1 MFAASKGVGK
11 PVSSQV
17 FTANGTFVVPAGVT
31 KINMSGFGSPA
42 VGDTEDPDQV
52 VVENFAIQAFAS
64 GLDNPPYAQWSTLYD
79 GLFPAEA
86 ALSANVGVN
95 LLTLPYI
102 YFQVGTD
109 DTYTSTSGTGDV
121 WVSGSSFT
129 LQALGSPEFS
139 GDITYSSL
147 SAPSAW
153 QLVADGYSL
162 GNDGAPAD
170 ALGELFPGGTLTG
183 SEPFRTAVP
192 ATTTTFNNVTVTP
205 GASYPIFVPFGGSIT
220 ISYFV

>member
-1 MFAASKGVGK
+1 MFAASKGAGK
-11 PVSSQV
+11 PVSARV
-17 FTANGTFVVPAGVT
+17 FTASGTFVVPAGVT
-31 KINMSGFGSPA
+31 KVNMSGFGGPA
-42 VGDTEDPDQV
+42 VGDTEDPDRV
-52 VVENFAIQAFAS
+52 VLENFAIRVSSS
-64 GLDNPPYAQWSTLYD
+64 GLDESPYAQWSTLYD

-86 ALSANVGVN
+86 AISANIGVN

-109 DTYTSTSGTGDV
+109 DTYTSTSGTGDI

-129 LQALGSPEFS
+129 LQSLGSPQFS

-153 QLVADGYSL
+153 QLVADGFSL
-162 GNDGAPAD
+162 GNDGLDAE
-170 ALGELFPGGTLTG
+170 ALGEFFPGGTLTG
-183 SEPFRTAVP
+183 SEPFRNAVP

-205 GASYPIFVPFGGSIT
+205 GASYPIFVPSGGSIT

>member
-1 MFAASKGVGK
+1 MFAASKGIGK
-11 PVSSQV
+11 TVSAQV
-17 FTANGTFVVPAGVT
+17 FTASGTFVVPAGVT

-52 VVENFAIQAFAS
+52 VLENFAFGVPFS
-64 GLDNPPYAQWSTLYD
+64 GLDESPYAQWSTLYE
-79 GLFPAEA
+79 GLFPAESII
-86 ALSANVGVN
+86 SANVGVN

-109 DTYTSTSGTGDV
+109 DTYTSTSDTRGV
-121 WVSGSSFT
+121 WVSGSSYT

-162 GNDGAPAD
+162 GNDGLDAD

-183 SEPFRTAVP
+183 SEPFRTPVP
-192 ATTTTFNNVTVTP
+192 ATTTTFDNVTVTP
-205 GASYPIFVPFGGSIT
+205 GAAYPIFVPSGGSIT